1 MNTVEI
7 IRRICDASEEQLT
20 AIEKILCTNAP
31 ACAKPAHDVSGY
43 RIKGNNGFRFEL
55 SADLSV
61 LTAYRAGKRS
71 PAHDQTLRPMTRGY
85 LRVLIEA
92 NGSLVRRS
100 EIERRIS
107 LEAGDISGKKYVGRT
122 TIREAFRYSVFQGG
136 KSRWIYIPLYQ
147 TIRKVI
153 SWDPEYALPADRI
166 EVLRQAEKTIP
177 CVLSHPLA
185 SSRLVA
191 LNSSSNI

>member
-7 IRRICDASEEQLT
+7 IRRICDASEEQLK
-20 AIEKILCTNAP
+20 AIEKILGSNAP
-31 ACAKPAHDVSGY
+31 ACAEATHDVTGY
-43 RIKGNNGFRFEL
+43 RIKGNNGFAFEL

-122 TIREAFRYSVFQGG
+122 TIRDAFRYSVFQGG

-153 SWDPEYALPADRI
+153 SWDPEYALPIDRI
-166 EVLRQAEKTIP
+166 EVLRQAEKNIP

>member
-7 IRRICDASEEQLT
+7 IRRICDASEEQLK
-20 AIEKILCTNAP
+20 AIEKILGDKAP
-31 ACAKPAHDVSGY
+31 VCAKPAHDVTGY
-43 RIKGNNGFRFEL
+43 RITGNNGFKFEL

-100 EIERRIS
+100 KIESRIS
-107 LEAGDISGKKYVGRT
+107 LDEGDSTGKKHVGRT
-122 TIREAFRYSVFQGG
+122 TIREAFRYAVFQSG

-153 SWDPEYALPADRI
+153 SWDPEYALPIDRI
-166 EVLRQAEKTIP
+166 EVLRQAEKAIP

>member
-7 IRRICDASEEQLT
+7 IRRICDASEEQLK
-20 AIEKILCTNAP
+20 AIQKILGDNAP
-31 ACAKPAHDVSGY
+31 VCTKPAHDVTGY
-43 RIKGNNGFRFEL
+43 RIKGNNGFAFEL

-107 LEAGDISGKKYVGRT
+107 LEAGDISGKKYIGRT

-153 SWDPEYALPADRI
+153 SWDPEYALPVDRI
-166 EVLRQAEKTIP
+166 EVLQQAEKDIP